1 MPEETRERMTEK
13 SLEASD
19 AKGMG
24 NLEEQL
30 SIWLRCHD
38 DHKEQK

>member
-1 MPEETRERMTEK
+1 MPEETRERMAGK

-19 AKGMG
+19 AKGMR
-24 NLEEQL
+24 NLEEQV
-30 SIWLRCHD
+30 STWLRCHG